1 MEMALANTVTSG
13 TNTIGN
19 KMTFSRKYR
28 RLDKPPYTYV
38 ALTALA
44 IQSSQQKRLRLSEIL
59 KRICEKPFRLELKYY
74 ALSLS

>member
-1 MEMALANTVTSG
+1 MELKSALES
-13 TNTIGN
+13 

-44 IQSSQQKRLRLSEIL
+44 IQFLDRN
-59 KRICEKPFRLELKYY
+59 
-74 ALSLS
+74 